1 MTTRKRAAEKN
12 DEFVALKLQ
21 PLNAEQAYDNG
32 WDQALMNAEGICNE
46 ASRRA
51 KPAAI
56 AEKIRALR
64 TDLTDEET
72 E

>member
-1 MTTRKRAAEKN
+1 MTEQVVYERGWNTALDYAER
-12 DEFVALKLQ
+12 
-21 PLNAEQAYDNG
+21 
-32 WDQALMNAEGICNE
+32 ICNE

-51 KPAAI
+51 TPAAI

-72 E
+72 A

>member
-1 MTTRKRAAEKN
+1 MTTRKRAEKN

-46 ASRRA
+46 SSSRA
-51 KPAAI
+51 TPAAI
-56 AEKIRALR
+56 AERIRALR

-72 E
+72 A